1 MNISMPFNYS
11 AITRPVWHIDM
22 PLLVSVLALLSIGL
36 VMVASASFSYA
47 EHNYGNEF
55 FFVKR
60 HLVYLLIAGCAMGFA
75 FLVSPTVWSDYSR
88 LWMLLAIFLLV
99 LVLVV

>member
-1 MNISMPFNYS
+1 MAYRYAASG
-11 AITRPVWHIDM
+11 H
-22 PLLVSVLALLSIGL
+22 VLALLSIGL

-60 HLVYLLIAGCAMGFA
+60 HLIYLVIAG
-75 FLVSPTVWSDYSR
+75 
-88 LWMLLAIFLLV
+88 
-99 LVLVV
+99 